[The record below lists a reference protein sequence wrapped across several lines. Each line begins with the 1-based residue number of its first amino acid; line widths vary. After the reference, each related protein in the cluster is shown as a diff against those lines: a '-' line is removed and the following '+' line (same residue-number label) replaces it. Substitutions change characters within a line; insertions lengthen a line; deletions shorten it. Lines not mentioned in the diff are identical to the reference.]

1 MDQASLTQT
10 KSRSRSL
17 AVLPAVILIGALP
30 LGVAAWQRAQLPPLP
45 DDAHT
50 GMHGLDVRNA
60 DIALF
65 AARAE
70 EDPYSAA
77 DRARLASLYLQR
89 SRETGDFEDYR
100 RAERTARASLELRP
114 QRNAGA
120 LLILSSSLL
129 AQHRFTEALRAAE
142 QLAQVEPEKPS
153 ALSLLGEIQLELGDY
168 DAAAHTFRSLRL
180 YRYDLAVAPR
190 YARWAELTGRT
201 AEARELLQRT
211 LVEAHGRGDLPREQV
226 AWFYLRAGDFDMRH
240 GDLRAAERTLREGLV
255 IHPADHRL
263 WGALAQLAAIRGRP
277 EAVLEYGAR
286 AGERADFTTLS
297 AMADAHGVLGETQR
311 ARELHSRIEAQAA
324 ADPEPFARQ
333 WTQFRLDNG
342 IALEETV
349 ALLAAEAAQ
358 RPDALGWDMYGWG
371 LYLLGDAAS
380 ARAAL
385 QRALATGA
393 EDARF
398 HFHAASI
405 ERALGAD
412 DAADELLERA
422 RSINAPLVE
431 RLIER
436 EDQRASRAAARGPVA
451 VSTAPVTRGM

>member
-1 MDQASLTQT
+1 MDQGNPTET
-10 KSRSRSL
+10 KRRSRSI
-17 AVLPAVILIGALP
+17 AVLPGVILIGALP
-30 LGVAAWQRAQLPPLP
+30 LGAAAWQRAQLPPLP
-45 DDAHT
+45 DETHT
-50 GMHGLDVRNA
+50 EMHGLDVRNA

-100 RAERTARASLELRP
+100 RAERSARASLELRP

-129 AQHRFTEALRAAE
+129 AQHRFTDALVVAE
-142 QLAQVEPEKPS
+142 QLALLEPEKPS

-168 DAAAHTFRSLRL
+168 EAAAHTFRSLRL

-201 AEARELLQRT
+201 PEARELLQRT
-211 LVEAHGRGDLPREQV
+211 LIEARGRSDLPREQV

-255 IHPADHRL
+255 IHPGDHRL
-263 WGALAQLAAIRGRP
+263 WGALAQVAAIRGRP

-286 AGERADFTTLS
+286 AGERADFSTLS
-297 AMADAHGVLGETQR
+297 AMADAHASLGEVQR
-311 ARELHSRIEAQAA
+311 ARELHTRIEAQAA
-324 ADPEPFARQ
+324 ADPEPYARQ

-371 LYLLGDAAS
+371 LYLLGDVSAA
-380 ARAAL
+380 RDAL
-385 QRALATGA
+385 RRALATGV

-398 HFHAASI
+398 YFHAASI

-412 DAADELLERA
+412 TAADELLQRA
-422 RSINAPLVE
+422 RSINGPLVE
-431 RLIER
+431 RLVER
-436 EDQRASRAAARGPVA
+436 EDRRAPTATVRPVA
-451 VSTAPVTRGM
+451 LGSAAM